1 MEHIKILG
9 APIESSYIGLGTWA
23 ISGVMWGETDEDKK
37 DISADQAGIFDF
49 AIKKE
54 IKNTF

>member
-23 ISGVMWGETDEDKK
+23 ISGVMWGETDEAQTG
-37 DISADQAGIFDF
+37 SEFL
-49 AIKKE
+49 
-54 IKNTF
+54 TS